1 MGSGHEAVQI
11 QTGFSQCTLNCVY
24 SQTIF
29 INTKFCG
36 HSNRL
41 ACFSSVQL
49 INLQD
54 AVPNKSFYL
63 PGYASIMANLTCVH
77 ILHMTR
83 KVYVMPPS
91 SCGKW
96 RFMGSS
102 SGSAVSCLQPPQ
114 QQWKQKH
121 ITVCLII
128 QQCTVSSHYCSFHQL
143 CSFSFFP
150 LARGNLWVRVVF
162 NGLLCV
168 SN

>member
-41 ACFSSVQL
+41 ACFSSIQL
-49 INLQD
+49 INLHD

-114 QQWKQKH
+114 QQWKQKTH
-121 ITVCLII
+121 HSLPYHPTVYRFISLLFIPPAVLI
-128 QQCTVSSHYCSFHQL
+128 
-143 CSFSFFP
+143 FF
-150 LARGNLWVRVVF
+150 LSAG
-162 NGLLCV
+162 
-168 SN
+168 